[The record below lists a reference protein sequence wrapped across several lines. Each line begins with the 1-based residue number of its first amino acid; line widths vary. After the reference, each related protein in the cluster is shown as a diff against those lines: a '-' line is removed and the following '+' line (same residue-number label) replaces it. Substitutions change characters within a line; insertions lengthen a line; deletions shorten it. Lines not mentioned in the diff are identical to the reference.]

1 MPQPPHRYVKR
12 PAHQLRRV
20 LPRQQ
25 RADDAARRGKARPQ
39 AREGRIGTV
48 RKQDKRCEQTGCVRP
63 CWASSPPRC
72 AVSSAPGPSTAG
84 SAAASVPTGQSV
96 TMKVSPARAALRTPN
111 TARNRASA
119 PSSAPGQRSSA
130 VSTGTSKPARCTQ
143 RAISPRP
150 TAASS
155 YVRRAQPAV
164 SLTNT
169 ACTPGSPRSAHTMRT
184 AQAPQSMPEMRRIT
198 SVIFAAAFRD
208 LPTGQQKR

>member
-1 MPQPPHRYVKR
+1 
-12 PAHQLRRV
+12 
-20 LPRQQ
+20 
-25 RADDAARRGKARPQ
+25 
-39 AREGRIGTV
+39 
-48 RKQDKRCEQTGCVRP
+48 
-63 CWASSPPRC
+63 
-72 AVSSAPGPSTAG
+72 
-84 SAAASVPTGQSV
+84 VPTGQSV
-96 TMKVSPARAALRTPN
+96 TMKVSPTRAALHTPN
-111 TARNRASA
+111 TARSRASA

-130 VSTGTSKPARCTQ
+130 VSTGTAKPARCTQ

-164 SLTNT
+164 SLTDT

-208 LPTGQQKR
+208 LPTGQ

>member
-1 MPQPPHRYVKR
+1 MPQPPHRCVKR

-48 RKQDKRCEQTGCVRP
+48 RKQDERCEQTGCVRP
-63 CWASSPPRC
+63 E
-72 AVSSAPGPSTAG
+72 TA
-84 SAAASVPTGQSV
+84 
-96 TMKVSPARAALRTPN
+96 AALRTPN

-130 VSTGTSKPARCTQ
+130 VSTGTAKPARCTQ

-164 SLTNT
+164 SLTDT
-169 ACTPGSPRSAHTMRT
+169 ACTPGSPRSARTMRT

-198 SVIFAAAFRD
+198 SVIFAAAFRN
-208 LPTGQQKR
+208 LPTGQQKG